1 MSVDWSKYPT
11 LPQAPELPE
20 WRDTPE
26 HEAYW
31 KEVEDIRVKSP
42 SKSVKVIE
50 NGDFRGLGSFQA
62 GRVCDKKCVL
72 EVAFCKFSAGTGLQV
87 FFKCTGFFFTV
98 KGDCRLNTPRFEF

>member
-50 NGDFRGLGSFQA
+50 NGDFRGFDSFPA
-62 GRVCDKKCVL
+62 GRMDDNNGKLKNASWKILCL
-72 EVAFCKFSAGTGLQV
+72 NQFS
-87 FFKCTGFFFTV
+87 
-98 KGDCRLNTPRFEF
+98 DNPRKQQLFPCCQMR